1 MKSRQ
6 QKRTIVVIG
15 EGLTEKYYLKSLEGT
30 IDAQVRPL
38 IPNHA
43 TSMGELQSRIEQC
56 IDEGYNCIFC
66 LIDMD
71 NKKEGKNRENYLKLK
86 QKYHQQKIKRKKQ
99 GTESYIRF
107 FENERCLEIW
117 FLYHFKPTTKKYNN
131 SDELVKE
138 LNKLCGYEKTEYFF
152 SRKTK
157 GLHNFLLAKGG
168 TLENAITYAGKSL
181 QSKEKDG
188 RDYTYSEM
196 AEFLRYVMK

>member
-1 MKSRQ
+1 MRSRQ
-6 QKRTIVVIG
+6 QKETIAVIG

-30 IDAQVRPL
+30 IDAQVKPL

-43 TSMGELQSRIEQC
+43 TSMGELQNRIERC
-56 IDEGYNCIFC
+56 IDDGYNCVFC

-71 NKKEGKNRENYLKLK
+71 NKKEGKNRENYLRLK
-86 QKYHQQKIKRKKQ
+86 QKYHHKSIKRKQQ
-99 GTESYIRF
+99 GTESYICF

-117 FLYHFKPTTKKYNN
+117 FLYHFKSTTKKYID
-131 SDELVKE
+131 SEELVKE
-138 LNKLCGYEKTEYFF
+138 LNKICGYEKTEDFF

-168 TLENAITYAGKSL
+168 TLENAINNAGKSL

-196 AEFLRYVMK
+196 AEFFARVKK

>member
-1 MKSRQ
+1 MGSRQ
-6 QKRTIVVIG
+6 QKETIAVIG

-30 IDAQVRPL
+30 IDAQVKPL

-43 TSMGELQSRIEQC
+43 TSMGELQNRIERC
-56 IDEGYNCIFC
+56 IDDGYNCVFC

-71 NKKEGKNRENYLKLK
+71 NKKGGKNRENYLRLK
-86 QKYHQQKIKRKKQ
+86 QKYHHKNIKRKQQ
-99 GTESYIRF
+99 GTESYVCF

-117 FLYHFKPTTKKYNN
+117 FLYHFKSTTKKYID
-131 SDELVKE
+131 SEELVKE
-138 LNKLCGYEKTEYFF
+138 LNKICGYEKTEDFF
-152 SRKTK
+152 SRKIK

-168 TLENAITYAGKSL
+168 TLENAINNAGKSL

-196 AEFLRYVMK
+196 AAFFARVKK